1 MVHSNQSLFVL
12 VFVAVQR
19 MEKHVKHQDNAQATL
34 PILKLSPSVIR
45 VARGSVRRMNYML
58 ACVVILGAGVTA
70 LPFGHL
76 PVRLVH
82 LLCCNFSLLI
92 TLFLFTNLLKMT

>member
-1 MVHSNQSLFVL
+1 MHSNQSLFVQ
-12 VFVAVQR
+12 VFAAVQQ
-19 MEKHVKHQDNAQATL
+19 MEKHVKHQDNALATL

-45 VARGSVRRMNYML
+45 VAKGSVRRMNYMM

-70 LPFGHL
+70 LAFGHL

-82 LLCCNFSLLI
+82 LLCCHFSLRI
-92 TLFLFTNLLKMT
+92 T